1 MKLPYNMFRAVALA
15 LATLLA
21 TALPE
26 AALSQTVVQLPRVV
40 GSSVLDLGNG
50 PLELKVVQGNAII
63 GTSQSGGTSGNAIS
77 SSTALTVT
85 TTPTSPPC
93 VGCVIYGTGIT
104 AGTTVTATSGTSITL
119 SAAMTVST
127 STTLTWGA
135 ACPSSLSSG
144 TFMQASVGGDWPLY
158 TYARICA
165 QSPNGPGAMVLPF
178 AIGAH

>member
-1 MKLPYNMFRAVALA
+1 MKRLSLFLAFVIALA
-15 LATLLA
+15 LPSAVPA
-21 TALPE
+21 
-26 AALSQTVVQLPRVV
+26 QNVVQLPRVINN
-40 GSSVLDLGNG
+40 SVLDLGNG
-50 PLELKVVQGNAII
+50 PQELKIVQGSAII
-63 GTSQSGGTSGNAIS
+63 GTSQSGGTSGNQTT

-85 TTPTSPPC
+85 ATPATPPC
-93 VGCVIYGTGIT
+93 VGCVIAGTGIT

-119 SAAMTVST
+119 SAAMSVAT
-127 STTLTWGA
+127 SATLTWGA

-178 AIGAH
+178 TIGAH